1 MLRDEGEISSQHNFV
16 FSISVCSAAG
26 LKPMSFYLES
36 FKEEEEEEE
45 ESGQKSQTQTYIRQ
59 RNRVRFNRL

>member
-45 ESGQKSQTQTYIRQ
+45 SGQKSQTQTYIRQ
-59 RNRVRFNRL
+59 RNRVCFNRL